1 MSCETQ
7 CPSAYVPLSGVTDEE
22 RERESNAYRL
32 RDGAGHCTADEFGQ
46 STGLVMLR
54 ISPDKLNFEE
64 FVRRKVESD
73 IGSDACGKKRLSRR
87 VDIAENV
94 IIARTC

>member
-1 MSCETQ
+1 MK
-7 CPSAYVPLSGVTDEE
+7 

-46 STGLVMLR
+46 SAGLVMLR
-54 ISPDKLNFEE
+54 ISPDKLNLEE

-73 IGSDACGKKRLSRR
+73 IGSDACEIRKSERADWHSDGEQDDRTDLQRL
-87 VDIAENV
+87 
-94 IIARTC
+94 RTVLGTVP